1 MGNLTWTKYLKT
13 SSFLKEFLNKNNQVG
28 AIAPSS
34 KYLTKKMMGD
44 LSLSEANVV
53 VELGP
58 GTGVFTKKLLE
69 LIGPKTKLLVIEI
82 NTSFYNNLKQQFSDP
97 RLTLVNGSATDLS
110 LYLKQLRLSQADIII
125 SSLPL
130 AVLPS
135 FLRNRIVLS
144 ASDVLSKKGKYIQF
158 QYTLQSQKMLEKVFS
173 TVKIKSCLLN
183 LPPAFVYTCSK
194 E

>member
-1 MGNLTWTKYLKT
+1 MKT

-34 KYLTKKMMGD
+34 KYLTKKMMGN
-44 LSLSEANVV
+44 LVLSEANVV
-53 VELGP
+53 IELGP

-82 NTSFYNNLKQQFSDP
+82 NTSFYNSLKQQLNDP
-97 RLTLVNGSATDLS
+97 RLTLINGSATDIS
-110 LYLKQLRLSQADIII
+110 LYLKQLKLPDADVII

-144 ASDVLSKKGKYIQF
+144 ASGALSRKGKYVQF

-173 TVKIKSCLLN
+173 SVKIKSCLLN
-183 LPPAFVYTCSK
+183 IPPAFVYTCSK

>member
-1 MGNLTWTKYLKT
+1 MKT

>member
-1 MGNLTWTKYLKT
+1 M
-13 SSFLKEFLNKNNQVG
+13 G

-34 KYLTKKMMGD
+34 KYLTKKMMGN
-44 LSLSEANVV
+44 LSLSEAKVV

-69 LIGPKTKLLVIEI
+69 LIGPQTKLLVIEI
-82 NTSFYNNLKQQFSDP
+82 NTIFYKNLKEQLSDP
-97 RLTLVNGSATDLS
+97 RLTLVKGSATDLS
-110 LYLKQLRLSQADIII
+110 LYLKQLGLSQADIII

-130 AVLPS
+130 AVLPF

-144 ASDVLSKKGKYIQF
+144 ASDALSQKGKYIQF

-173 TVKIKSCLLN
+173 AVNIKSCLLN
-183 LPPAFVYTCSK
+183 IPPAFVYTCSK

>member
-1 MGNLTWTKYLKT
+1 M
-13 SSFLKEFLNKNNQVG
+13 G

-34 KYLTKKMMGD
+34 KYLTKKMMGN
-44 LSLSEANVV
+44 LSLSEANLV
-53 VELGP
+53 VEFGP
-58 GTGVFTKKLLE
+58 GTGVFTKKILE
-69 LIGPKTKLLVIEI
+69 LIGPKTKLVVIEI
-82 NTSFYNNLKQQFSDP
+82 NTSFYDNLKQQLSDP
-97 RLTLVNGSATDLS
+97 RLTLINGSATDLS
-110 LYLKQLRLSQADIII
+110 LYLKQLKLHKADVII

-144 ASDVLSKKGKYIQF
+144 ASDSLSKKGKYVQF

-173 TVKIKSCLLN
+173 SVKIKSCLLN
-183 LPPAFVYTCSK
+183 IPPAFIYTCSK

>member
-1 MGNLTWTKYLKT
+1 LKT

-34 KYLTKKMMGD
+34 KYLTKKMMGN
-44 LSLSEANVV
+44 LALSEANVV
-53 VELGP
+53 IELGP

-82 NTSFYNNLKQQFSDP
+82 NTSFYNTLKQQLNDP
-97 RLTLVNGSATDLS
+97 RLTLINGSATDIS
-110 LYLKQLRLSQADIII
+110 LYLKQQKLAEADVII

-144 ASDVLSKKGKYIQF
+144 ASDALSKKGKYVQF

-183 LPPAFVYTCSK
+183 IPPAFVYTCTK

>member
-183 LPPAFVYTCSK
+183 IPPAFVYTCSK

>member
-1 MGNLTWTKYLKT
+1 MKT

-34 KYLTKKMMGD
+34 KYLTKKMMGN
-44 LSLSEANVV
+44 LVLSEANVV
-53 VELGP
+53 IELGP

-82 NTSFYNNLKQQFSDP
+82 NTSFYNSLKQQLNDP
-97 RLTLVNGSATDLS
+97 RLTLINGSATDIS
-110 LYLKQLRLSQADIII
+110 LYLKQLKLPDADVII

-144 ASDVLSKKGKYIQF
+144 ASGALSRKGKYVQF

-173 TVKIKSCLLN
+173 SVKIKSCLLN
-183 LPPAFVYTCSK
+183 IPPAFVYTCTK

>member
-1 MGNLTWTKYLKT
+1 M
-13 SSFLKEFLNKNNQVG
+13 G

-34 KYLTKKMMGD
+34 KYLTKKMMGN
-44 LSLSEANVV
+44 LSLSEANLV
-53 VELGP
+53 VEFGP
-58 GTGVFTKKLLE
+58 GTGVFTKKILE
-69 LIGPKTKLLVIEI
+69 LIGPKTKLVVIEI
-82 NTSFYNNLKQQFSDP
+82 NTSFYDNLKQQLSDP
-97 RLTLVNGSATDLS
+97 RLTLINGSATDLS
-110 LYLKQLRLSQADIII
+110 LYLKQLKLHKADIII

-144 ASDVLSKKGKYIQF
+144 ASDSLSKKGKYVQF

-173 TVKIKSCLLN
+173 LVKIKSCLLN
-183 LPPAFVYTCSK
+183 IPPAFIYTCSK

>member
-1 MGNLTWTKYLKT
+1 MKT

-110 LYLKQLRLSQADIII
+110 LYLKQLRLSQADII
-125 SSLPL
+125 
-130 AVLPS
+130 
-135 FLRNRIVLS
+135 
-144 ASDVLSKKGKYIQF
+144 
-158 QYTLQSQKMLEKVFS
+158 T
-173 TVKIKSCLLN
+173 
-183 LPPAFVYTCSK
+183 
-194 E
+194 

>member
-1 MGNLTWTKYLKT
+1 M
-13 SSFLKEFLNKNNQVG
+13 G

-34 KYLTKKMMGD
+34 KYLTKKMMGN
-44 LSLSEANVV
+44 LSLSEAKVV

-69 LIGPKTKLLVIEI
+69 LIGPQTKLLVIEI
-82 NTSFYNNLKQQFSDP
+82 NTIFYKNLKKQLSNQ
-97 RLTLVNGSATDLS
+97 RLTLVKVSPTDLS
-110 LYLKQLRLSQADIII
+110 LYLKQLGLSQADIII

-144 ASDVLSKKGKYIQF
+144 ASDALSQKGKYIQF

-173 TVKIKSCLLN
+173 AVKIKSCLLN
-183 LPPAFVYTCSK
+183 IPPAFVYTCSK

>member
-1 MGNLTWTKYLKT
+1 MKS

-34 KYLTKKMMGD
+34 KYLTKKMMGN
-44 LSLSEANVV
+44 LSLSEANIV

-82 NTSFYNNLKQQFSDP
+82 NTSFYNNLKKQFSDP

-110 LYLKQLRLSQADIII
+110 HYLKQLRLPQADIII

-144 ASDVLSKKGKYIQF
+144 ASDALSKDGKYIQF
-158 QYTLQSQKMLEKVFS
+158 QYTLQSQNMLEKVFS

-183 LPPAFVYTCSK
+183 IPPAFVYTCSK

>member
-1 MGNLTWTKYLKT
+1 
-13 SSFLKEFLNKNNQVG
+13 
-28 AIAPSS
+28 
-34 KYLTKKMMGD
+34 MMGD

-82 NTSFYNNLKQQFSDP
+82 NTSFYNNLKEQFSDP
-97 RLTLVNGSATDLS
+97 RLTMVNGSATDLS
-110 LYLKQLRLSQADIII
+110 LYLKQLRLAQADIII

-144 ASDVLSKKGKYIQF
+144 ASDVLSEKGKYIQF
-158 QYTLQSQKMLEKVFS
+158 QY
-173 TVKIKSCLLN
+173 I
-183 LPPAFVYTCSK
+183 
-194 E
+194 

>member
-1 MGNLTWTKYLKT
+1 MGNLTRTKSLKT

-34 KYLTKKMMGD
+34 KYLTKKMMGN
-44 LSLSEANVV
+44 LSLAEANVV
-53 VELGP
+53 VEFGP
-58 GTGVFTKKLLE
+58 GTGVFTKKILE
-69 LIGPKTKLLVIEI
+69 LIGPKTKLVVIEI
-82 NTSFYNNLKQQFSDP
+82 NTSFYDNLKQQLSDP
-97 RLTLVNGSATDLS
+97 RLTLINGSATDLS
-110 LYLKQLRLSQADIII
+110 LYLKQLKLHEADVII

-144 ASDVLSKKGKYIQF
+144 ASDSLSKKGKYVQF

-173 TVKIKSCLLN
+173 SVKIKSCLLN
-183 LPPAFVYTCSK
+183 IPPAFIYTCSK

>member
-1 MGNLTWTKYLKT
+1 MENLIWTEYLKT

-34 KYLTKKMMGD
+34 KYLTKKMMGN
-44 LSLSEANVV
+44 LSLSEAKTV

-110 LYLKQLRLSQADIII
+110 HYLKQLRLSQADIII

-144 ASDVLSKKGKYIQF
+144 ASDALSKDGKYIQF

-183 LPPAFVYTCSK
+183 IPPAFVYTCSK